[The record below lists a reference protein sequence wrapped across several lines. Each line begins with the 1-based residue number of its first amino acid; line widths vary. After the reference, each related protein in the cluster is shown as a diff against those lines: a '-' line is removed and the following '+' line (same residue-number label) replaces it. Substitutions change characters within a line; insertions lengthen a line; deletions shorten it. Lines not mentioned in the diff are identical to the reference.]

1 MPNLEK
7 IYKLNTVSHHAGD
20 LFMNKLKRLTL
31 QVIGQN
37 AAMKAAILSRRYSQT
52 KAMRKEVIQAVIGLE
67 RCHVLEML
75 TATLSKSTTPIS
87 TRCAS

>member
-1 MPNLEK
+1 
-7 IYKLNTVSHHAGD
+7 
-20 LFMNKLKRLTL
+20 MNKLKRLPL

-37 AAMKAAILSRRYSQT
+37 AAMKAALLSRRYSQT
-52 KAMRKEVIQAVIGLE
+52 KVGEKEVIQAVIGLE

-75 TATLSKSTTPIS
+75 TTILSKPAISIS